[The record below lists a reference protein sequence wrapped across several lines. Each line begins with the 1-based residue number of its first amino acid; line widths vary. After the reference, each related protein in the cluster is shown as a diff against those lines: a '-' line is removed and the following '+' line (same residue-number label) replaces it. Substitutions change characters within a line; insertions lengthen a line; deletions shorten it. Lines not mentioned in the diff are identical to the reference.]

1 VKQQKI
7 KPALLFLCLA
17 YIGFL
22 GGFYYI
28 YVPLVR
34 SFQLIMVPILL
45 LTFLLTLYRP
55 EQGVLWFVFAFP
67 LVNFLPYFFRIYG
80 DVPHA
85 PTALLLFL
93 FLLLGWLL
101 NRSYSYST
109 LDVSPLSR
117 VVFLAIIVI
126 SISGVI
132 TFWRYTN
139 FAPLLSDRIHE
150 LVVNRVNVRA
160 GGAMMSVLF
169 NLLSYLTGFMFLF
182 VLWSVVRSKKSINK
196 ILAVLL
202 VSTFLSLVVA
212 LIQKYHSLA
221 WGNQPFWV
229 TKHQINATFK
239 DPNAFGA
246 YISGMFGV
254 LLGMSLF
261 LRKKLKLVPIFIM
274 LGMLFVFPSVGSRSA
289 FLALAVSSI
298 AFTFIILTDGKISL
312 KKKAIYASAL
322 ALAGIVFVSFL
333 LLFSKGSNLSM
344 RLGDNLASTL
354 NADDI
359 RELISGR
366 TALWG
371 SAAQMIEDFPLT
383 GVGIGGFIIELPNYG
398 KPLGLSL
405 PSTDSAENYFL
416 QIASEIG
423 LVGIFLF
430 FWVFWEIFK
439 ETRIKWRGCDRDDRD
454 RFLFI
459 GLVCGMIALMTNFL
473 FHSYVGSFETQ
484 YLFWLYVGIIFVW
497 PANESPLPKKRP
509 VPARKFGI
517 AILVAVF
524 ASVHLWNSTHP
535 LSINS
540 EAAKYGWDQ
549 NFGLYGTERDNR
561 GFVFQWARREAGL
574 TIANLGPVLVI
585 PMLATHPD
593 IQENPVR
600 VRVYLGNSYFRKRA
614 LIGDVTFR
622 EKTWQDLEYH
632 LSNSHEKKLY
642 LVLETDRSWEPARY
656 SGVHDARSL
665 AVALGEIWYKYPGSL
680 PAGKYAE
687 AEKTL
692 FNHWEGK
699 LGKNLV
705 GTGTSRIRFQVSREG
720 SVLRLRAKGQKALG
734 VGPYLVIGLDDVV
747 IGKTMLTTDDW
758 ESLVL
763 PPKMKP
769 GEHVLSVEFT
779 NDFHEPGIGQD
790 RNVFLGDL
798 EVVPRARFEKN

>member
-7 KPALLFLCLA
+7 RPALLLLSLA

-28 YVPLVR
+28 YVPLVK
-34 SFQLIMVPILL
+34 SFQFIMVPILL

-67 LVNFLPYFFRIYG
+67 LVNCLPYFFKIYG

-93 FLLLGWLL
+93 FLLLGWLF
-101 NRSYSYST
+101 NRSYFYSA
-109 LDVSPLSR
+109 LDVPPLSKII
-117 VVFLAIIVI
+117 FLATIII

-132 TFWRYTN
+132 TFWRYEN
-139 FAPLLSDRIHE
+139 FAPFLSDHVYE
-150 LVVNRVNVRA
+150 LVVNRLNVRA
-160 GGAMMSVLF
+160 GGARMSVLF

-182 VLWSVVRSKKSINK
+182 VLWSVVRSEKLIKR
-196 ILAVLL
+196 ILRVLL
-202 VSTFLSLVVA
+202 ASTFLSLLVA
-212 LIQKYHSLA
+212 LIQKFHSLA
-221 WGNQPFWV
+221 WGNQPFWI

-246 YISGMFGV
+246 YISGMFCV
-254 LLGMSLF
+254 LLGMSFF
-261 LRKKLKLVPIFIM
+261 LKKKLRLVPIFMM
-274 LGMLFVFPSVGSRSA
+274 LGILFVFPSVGSRSA
-289 FLALAVSSI
+289 FLALIVSSI
-298 AFTFIILTDGKISL
+298 TFSFIILTDGKISL
-312 KKKAIYASAL
+312 KKKALYASAIS
-322 ALAGIVFVSFL
+322 LAGIVFVSFFL
-333 LLFSKGSNLSM
+333 LLSKGSNLSI
-344 RLGDNLASTL
+344 RLSDNLASAFIARDSPEVIL
-354 NADDI
+354 
-359 RELISGR
+359 GR
-366 TALWG
+366 RALWG

-398 KPLGLSL
+398 KLLGLPL

-423 LVGIFLF
+423 LVGLLLF
-430 FWVFWEIFK
+430 FWMFWEIFK
-439 ETRIKWRGCDRDDRD
+439 ETRIKWRGRDRGGRD

-459 GLVCGMIALMTNFL
+459 GLVCGMMALMTNFL

-484 YLFWLYVGIIFVW
+484 YLFWLCVGIVFVW
-497 PANESPLPKKRP
+497 PVNESPLPRRGHIP
-509 VPARKFGI
+509 TRKFGI
-517 AILVAVF
+517 AILLAAF
-524 ASVHLWNSTHP
+524 ASFHLWNSTHA

-549 NFGLYGTERDNR
+549 NFGFYGVERDNR
-561 GFVFQWARREAGL
+561 GFVFQWAKREAGL
-574 TIANLGPVLVI
+574 VIANLGPVLVV

-600 VRVYLGNSYFRKRA
+600 VRVYLANAYFRKKN

-622 EKTWQDLEYH
+622 ERTWQNFEYH
-632 LSNSHEKKLY
+632 HPNSSEKKLY
-642 LVLETDRSWEPARY
+642 LVLETDRSWEPGTY

-665 AVALGEIWYKYPGSL
+665 AAALGEIWYKYPSSL

-692 FNHWEGK
+692 FNRWEGK
-699 LGKNLV
+699 LGKDLV
-705 GTGTSRIRFQVSREG
+705 GAGTSQIRFQVSKEG

-734 VGPYLVIGLDDVV
+734 VGPYIAIRLDDVV

-798 EVVPRARFEKN
+798 EVVPRASFEKN